1 MKFQTSYTQLDMYDF
16 YFVILF
22 SSVCLLQMIHR
33 RDSNLDADNLFT
45 YHIIIWIKAPSTSN
59 GFVTK
64 STAGDKCDRLY
75 YYGVNSNK
83 FTKIIQYSYFHFNHK
98 YMLSRISID

>member
-1 MKFQTSYTQLDMYDF
+1 MYDF

-83 FTKIIQYSYFHFNHK
+83 FTKIIQYSYFHINHK